1 MKQLLKT
8 ALFAA
13 TASLPVQAS
22 AEGMSLGFYVNE
34 SVEISQHHE
43 FPSGP
48 EVDGVTTLVRDFR
61 NKVVRIEVTSAALE
75 PDTAYSIWLAVFNS
89 PHECGTPWACGLSDI
104 ANPAVRTSVFYGG
117 GLLSD
122 ANGYGGTSMT
132 LQPGKTN
139 RELFA
144 NMSDL
149 GLQDIY
155 NAEIHVVLRSHGPIG
170 VAGPA
175 ALQIGT
181 ANLAC
186 PVSGCANVFAS
197 IPSAN

>member
-1 MKQLLKT
+1 MNRYLAS
-8 ALFAA
+8 ALFASVA
-13 TASLPVQAS
+13 VLPLHAS
-22 AEGMSLGFYVNE
+22 AEGVSLGYYVNE
-34 SVEISQHHE
+34 SVEVAPHFV
-43 FPSGP
+43 FPAGP

-89 PHECGTPWACGLSDI
+89 PDQCATPFQCALSDI
-104 ANPAVRTSVFYGG
+104 PNPAVRTSVFWGG
-117 GLLSD
+117 GLISD
-122 ANGYGGTSMT
+122 MNGYGDTSMT
-132 LQPGKTN
+132 LQPGKTR

-149 GLQDIY
+149 GLQDIQ
-155 NAEIHVVLRSHGPIG
+155 NAEIHVVLRSHGPTG

-181 ANLAC
+181 AHMAC
-186 PVSGCANVFAS
+186 PISGCKNVFAS
-197 IPSAN
+197 IHTRD